1 MCQFVDIAGVCT
13 FGLVCNML
21 VSVMCELVFT
31 AFGWPDDGND
41 GLETMGCAGSSLSFE
56 ELHTVS
62 TKATLF
68 HYPQHQL
75 DAVLCLTF
83 PVLANI
89 WYCLLLVLSWFLFFS
104 CFSHKDRCGVLM
116 TDDNLCPFWGICVPS
131 LINISC
137 HLVVLWMLSIFI
149 LVFKVIKT
157 FYGVSV
163 YMGVCLCVHMGFIP
177 LDPLSSV
184 DM

>member
-1 MCQFVDIAGVCT
+1 MWACFYCFWVT
-13 FGLVCNML
+13 
-21 VSVMCELVFT
+21 
-31 AFGWPDDGND
+31 WWWKR
-41 GLETMGCAGSSLSFE
+41 MGCVGSSLSFG

-68 HYPQHQL
+68 HYPWHRL
-75 DAVLCLTF
+75 DASLCLTF
-83 PVLANI
+83 PVLANT

-104 CFSHKDRCGVLM
+104 CFSHKDGCGVLM

-131 LINISC
+131 LINICC

-157 FYGVSV
+157 FY
-163 YMGVCLCVHMGFIP
+163 VCLCIWAFMFMCAYGFHSFGPTVFSWYVMPPPCLIAVG
-177 LDPLSSV
+177 SQ
-184 DM
+184 